1 MPKIEGNARN
11 RILDAAFALF
21 SEKGFTATSMRD
33 IADAVGIKAASLYN
47 HFAGKRELFDALVE
61 RETDY
66 VLEQVRLVGAMA
78 TPDDDST
85 AYAKLEGNAL
95 ADLVWDSYK
104 PFFENDRV
112 KMLMRMLAANR
123 YADKNCKALY
133 ETISIERPIAIQGT
147 IFERLVS
154 EGRFG
159 PCDTQLTAVQF
170 HSPMLMLME
179 RQSEARE
186 AREFCRAHTEA
197 FNALHGKES

>member
-1 MPKIEGNARN
+1 MLGRWPP
-11 RILDAAFALF
+11 
-21 SEKGFTATSMRD
+21 
-33 IADAVGIKAASLYN
+33 
-47 HFAGKRELFDALVE
+47 
-61 RETDY
+61 
-66 VLEQVRLVGAMA
+66 
-78 TPDDDST
+78 PDDDST

-104 PFFENDRV
+104 PFFEDDRV

-133 ETISIERPIAIQGT
+133 ETIFIERPIAIQGT

>member
-1 MPKIEGNARN
+1 M
-11 RILDAAFALF
+11 
-21 SEKGFTATSMRD
+21 
-33 IADAVGIKAASLYN
+33 
-47 HFAGKRELFDALVE
+47 
-61 RETDY
+61 
-66 VLEQVRLVGAMA
+66 
-78 TPDDDST
+78 TPLHT
-85 AYAKLEGNAL
+85 PNLRNAL

-133 ETISIERPIAIQGT
+133 ETIFIERPIAIQGT

-170 HSPMLMLME
+170 HSPY
-179 RQSEARE
+179 
-186 AREFCRAHTEA
+186 AHA
-197 FNALHGKES
+197 HGATVRSA

>member
-95 ADLVWDSYK
+95 ADLVWTATSLS
-104 PFFENDRV
+104 R
-112 KMLMRMLAANR
+112 
-123 YADKNCKALY
+123 
-133 ETISIERPIAIQGT
+133 ERP
-147 IFERLVS
+147 
-154 EGRFG
+154 
-159 PCDTQLTAVQF
+159 
-170 HSPMLMLME
+170 
-179 RQSEARE
+179 RE
-186 AREFCRAHTEA
+186 DAYAHA
-197 FNALHGKES
+197 GGESLR